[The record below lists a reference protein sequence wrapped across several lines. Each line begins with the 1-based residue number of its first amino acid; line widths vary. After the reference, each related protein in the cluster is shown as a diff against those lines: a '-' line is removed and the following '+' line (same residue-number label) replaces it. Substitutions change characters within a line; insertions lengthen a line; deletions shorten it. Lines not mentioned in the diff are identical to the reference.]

1 MTDGS
6 GILVAG
12 LSFNECGWM
21 LTGAILPTDT
31 PASRRVSGSLEANL
45 GRNPLKRWA
54 GLMMGALMGGDRAAD
69 LAKLKVQ
76 VEERP

>member
-1 MTDGS
+1 MTDRS

-21 LTGAILPTDT
+21 LIGAALHEST
-31 PASRRVSGSLEANL
+31 PDNRRVTGSLEANL

-54 GLMMGALMGGDRAAD
+54 GLVMGALMGGDMAAA

-76 VEERP
+76 VGERR